1 MQQTMQDIVR
11 EQTAVVQIDDKE
23 VAGYAM
29 YRSPTQAKMVNIVA
43 INHSF
48 EPMFVRY
55 ADLTL
60 DEAVEMMECIE
71 QEQRMKGESAKA
83 NR

>member
-11 EQTAVVQIDDKE
+11 EQTAVVQIDDKT

-48 EPMFVRY
+48 EPIFVRY

-60 DEAVEMMECIE
+60 DEAVQMMDIIE
-71 QEQRMKGESAKA
+71 LEQSKKGIQ
-83 NR
+83 

>member
-11 EQTAVVQIDDKE
+11 EQTAVVQIDDKT

-55 ADLTL
+55 ADLTI
-60 DEAVEMMECIE
+60 DEAALMMDMIE
-71 QEQRMKGESAKA
+71 QEQFKKGVK
-83 NR
+83 

>member
-1 MQQTMQDIVR
+1 MATSKMEDILR

-48 EPMFVRY
+48 EPIFVRY
-55 ADLTL
+55 ADMTI
-60 DEAVEMMECIE
+60 DEAATMMDMIE
-71 QEQRMKGESAKA
+71 LEQKKKGIK
-83 NR
+83 